1 MFGMGTGISSSLLS
15 PEIFCMLFCL
25 SACQEKKETLFIEKD
40 GKLYAYNYVDKT
52 FNLTNEVV
60 DPMTFHEFPESE
72 LEKNIKLKTC
82 FKNKKSSAN
91 AELFIYKVLLL
102 W

>member
-1 MFGMGTGISSSLLS
+1 MKKTKYYLKDNDFV
-15 PEIFCMLFCL
+15 FC
-25 SACQEKKETLFIEKD
+25 EKD

-72 LEKNIKLKTC
+72 LEKNIKLNEYL
-82 FKNKKSSAN
+82 FK
-91 AELFIYKVLLL
+91 
-102 W
+102 